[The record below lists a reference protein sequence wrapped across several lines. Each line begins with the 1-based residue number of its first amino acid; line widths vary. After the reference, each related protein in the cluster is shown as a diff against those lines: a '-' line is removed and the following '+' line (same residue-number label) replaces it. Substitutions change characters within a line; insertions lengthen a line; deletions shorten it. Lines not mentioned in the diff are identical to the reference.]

1 VQDRPSQLL
10 RHDKL
15 ARQIELIGR
24 LAASH
29 AGLNIAQMMEF
40 LGCERR
46 TVERLIEVLKDL
58 YGDRLT
64 FTEQDDRK
72 KYWRLKPDPDV
83 IRAVPRLELTR
94 EEALEVEAAALALE
108 REGHLARAEVLR
120 GLDRKLKLRLQDNA
134 LRKLEPDVEALL
146 NSEGM
151 LGRPGPRFAVTPE
164 LLGPL
169 REALLINHRI
179 RLHYRTPGQATR
191 EHLLEPVGLLYG
203 MRPYLLAIK
212 PGKPDAAVWRL
223 DRVESVVVTQEGF
236 TRPEGQDLRSL
247 TAECFG
253 VWREP
258 PMDVALRFTAEAA
271 KDARGWHF
279 HASQTVS
286 EEPDGALVVR
296 FRAGGIEEMAVHLV
310 TWATG
315 VEVLAPAKLRAR
327 LAVLGTMLAQ
337 HHVSPD

>member
-1 VQDRPSQLL
+1 MPDRPSQLV

-15 ARQIELIGR
+15 ARQIDLISR

-29 AGLNIAQMMEF
+29 SGLSIDQMTSF

-46 TVERLIEVLKDL
+46 TVERLIDVLRDI

-94 EEALEVEAAALALE
+94 EEALEVEAAALVLE
-108 REGHLARAEVLR
+108 QAGHLARAEVLR

-134 LRKLEPDVEALL
+134 LRRLEPDVEALL

-151 LGRPGPRFAVTPE
+151 LGRPGPRFAVMPE
-164 LLGPL
+164 LLRPL

-179 RLHYRTPGQATR
+179 RLRYRTPGKPTQ
-191 EHLLEPVGLLYG
+191 EYVLEPIGLLYG
-203 MRPYLLAIK
+203 MRPYLLAIR

-223 DRVESVVVTQEGF
+223 DRVESVVVTEDGF
-236 TRPEGQDLRSL
+236 TRPIGQDLRTL

-258 PMDVALRFTAEAA
+258 AMDVALRFSAEAA

-279 HASQTVS
+279 HASQTVT
-286 EEPDGALVVR
+286 EEADGTLMIR
-296 FRAGGIEEMAVHLV
+296 FRAGGLEEMAMHLV
-310 TWATG
+310 AWGRA
-315 VEVLAPAKLRAR
+315 VEVVGPAQLRAR
-327 LAVLGTMLAQ
+327 LTELGEMLAG
-337 HHVSPD
+337 HHGKKA

>member
-1 VQDRPSQLL
+1 MQDRPSQLL

-29 AGLNIAQMMEF
+29 AGLSIAQMMEF

-46 TVERLIEVLKDL
+46 TVERLIDVLRDL

-64 FTEQDDRK
+64 FAEQDDRK

-120 GLDRKLKLRLQDNA
+120 GLDRKLKLRLQDKA
-134 LRKLEPDVEALL
+134 LRRLEPDVEALL

-151 LGRPGPRFAVTPE
+151 LGRPGPRFTVTDA

-179 RLHYRTPGQATR
+179 RLRYRTPGKPTR

-223 DRVESVVVTQEGF
+223 DRVESVAVTEEGF
-236 TRPEGQDLRSL
+236 TRPSGQDLRSL

-258 PMDVALRFTAEAA
+258 PMDVALRFSPEAA

-279 HASQTVS
+279 HASQSVT
-286 EEPDGALVVR
+286 EEPNGALVVR

-310 TWATG
+310 TWGTG
-315 VEVLAPAKLRAR
+315 VEVLAPAKLRER
-327 LAVLGTMLAQ
+327 LAELGEMLAE
-337 HHVSPD
+337 HHGA